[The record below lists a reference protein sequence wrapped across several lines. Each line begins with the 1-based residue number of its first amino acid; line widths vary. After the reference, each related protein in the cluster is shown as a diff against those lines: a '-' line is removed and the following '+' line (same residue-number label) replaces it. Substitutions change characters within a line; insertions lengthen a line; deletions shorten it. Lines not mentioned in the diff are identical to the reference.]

1 MTNDK
6 IKRKIMDIAEEII
19 GIPLCEEEPLKES
32 GVDSL
37 SLVALIV
44 SIEEVFRCSFSD
56 DDLQPEKLQD
66 LQSLA
71 LLVEKYT

>member
-44 SIEEVFRCSFSD
+44 SIEDGRIISVND
-56 DDLQPEKLQD
+56 
-66 LQSLA
+66 
-71 LLVEKYT
+71 